1 MKFSLRQGRF
11 FKSSFVTSLAVAA
24 MLSTV
29 FVAPAFADRDH
40 GRGGYDHRDYR
51 HDHRGPYFYAQP
63 VYAPPT
69 VYVAPQPS
77 PGISLFLPIVI
88 RR

>member
-1 MKFSLRQGRF
+1 MKFSNRQGRY
-11 FKSSFVTSLAVAA
+11 FKSSFVTSLALAA
-24 MLSTV
+24 VLSSV
-29 FVAPAFADRDH
+29 FVTPAFADRDH
-40 GRGGYDHRDYR
+40 GRDRGHRDW
-51 HDHRGPYFYAQP
+51 HDHRGAYVYAQP

-77 PGISLFLPIVI
+77 PGISLFLPINI

>member
-1 MKFSLRQGRF
+1 MRFSIWQGRF

-24 MLSTV
+24 MLSSVLVT
-29 FVAPAFADRDH
+29 PAFADRDH
-40 GRGGYDHRDYR
+40 GRGDRGHRDW
-51 HDHRGPYFYAQP
+51 HDHRGAYVYAQP